1 MKMKLELKLVF
12 PAAGIR
18 HVQFVSVP
26 PPSLVN
32 RQSKFFLGGFM
43 AFEQNACIPPPRKKA
58 PRERDK
64 TSRELENVFDVR
76 NLTSHLLLLNFGDKT
91 QQLIENL

>member
-1 MKMKLELKLVF
+1 MGVEHWMLEDRCGWWMKMKLELKLVF

-43 AFEQNACIPPPRKKA
+43 AFEQKRVYTTPAEKSP
-58 PRERDK
+58 ERA
-64 TSRELENVFDVR
+64 R
-76 NLTSHLLLLNFGDKT
+76 
-91 QQLIENL
+91 